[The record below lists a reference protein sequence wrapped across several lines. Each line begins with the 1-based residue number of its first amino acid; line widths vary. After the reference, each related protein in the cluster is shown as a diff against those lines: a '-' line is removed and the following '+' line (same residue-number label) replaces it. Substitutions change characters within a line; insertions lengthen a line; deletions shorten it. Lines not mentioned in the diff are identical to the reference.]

1 MSSIRTLPHI
11 SIRNETRTTSL
22 VERSF
27 VRQSALST
35 PRALRTDG
43 RSWNE
48 GRPQRVQLL
57 RSDNTAHAT
66 VQWGA
71 GTRVT
76 CSCTAQVIPPY
87 PDRPQEGIVSL
98 SVDASP
104 SASTAF
110 RNALPVSTTRADSN
124 PTTTTTTT
132 SNTIM
137 DDTQKAWTNRI
148 LRALERILLTGGA
161 LDSEA
166 LCITPEEWVWKLEL
180 KLVLLDAAG
189 GNLIDASIYAAMAAL
204 RHYRKPCL
212 EIMTGGTP
220 ILVEAHIKE
229 PTPLPLHHTPL
240 ALSFAIIAAEDAI
253 KGSLTTTTFSS
264 NSDSPSLQMV
274 ALLDPTLQEEIVADG
289 SLITIAMNVHG
300 EICLVDYAGG
310 CELEPVMFRTV
321 CQTAE
326 QVLRQNLCPG
336 LEQSLEEADEQALR
350 ERLQR
355 LQLQQ
360 QREVQ
365 ADAKSTD
372 MDWNNKESTIVTT
385 ATAMDVVLD
394 AAVEQAQAQAEE
406 AYKRQA
412 LDYNIG
418 HMPTAVRERKQQQV
432 KQQANAL
439 LQSLLQSVTE
449 EEEPSSVQATGS
461 KVAVNDTKAVLE
473 YLPPVQNEEV
483 VETIVAPTKVV
494 PAPVQQANQTND
506 TEDDDEED
514 EPILLQSE
522 FASIETPVS
531 SKDNKMIAGRSN
543 EKNQDDDEDD
553 VDDLAD
559 AIRKKKK
566 SKKAKK

>member
-11 SIRNETRTTSL
+11 SIRNDTRTTSL

-110 RNALPVSTTRADSN
+110 RNAPPVATTRSEFSSN
-124 PTTTTTTT
+124 TN
-132 SNTIM
+132 NTIM
-137 DDTQKAWTNRI
+137 DETQKAWTNRI

-166 LCITPEEWVWKLEL
+166 LCITPEEWAWKLEL
-180 KLVLLDAAG
+180 NLVLLDAAG
-189 GNLIDASIYAAMAAL
+189 GNLMDASIYAAMAAL

-212 EIMTGGTP
+212 EMMGGTP

-253 KGSLTTTTFSS
+253 KGSLTTTSFSA
-264 NSDSPSLQMV
+264 NTDSPSLQMV
-274 ALLDPTLQEEIVADG
+274 ALLDPTLQEELVADG

-321 CQTAE
+321 CQTAD

-360 QREVQ
+360 QQQREAQ

-372 MDWNNKESTIVTT
+372 MDWNTTESTTVTT

-394 AAVEQAQAQAEE
+394 AAVEQAQVQAEE

-418 HMPTAVRERKQQQV
+418 HMPTAVRETKQQQV

-439 LQSLLQSVTE
+439 LQSLLQSVAQ
-449 EEEPSSVQATGS
+449 EEEPSSVQVSGS
-461 KVAVNDTKAVLE
+461 NETVEHTNAVVEDV
-473 YLPPVQNEEV
+473 PPVKNQK
-483 VETIVAPTKVV
+483 IVA
-494 PAPVQQANQTND
+494 APLETSNATEAPLQQAVTKTMND
-506 TEDDDEED
+506 EDDDEED
-514 EPILLQSE
+514 EPVVLQSE
-522 FASIETPVS
+522 FASIKPPASTN
-531 SKDNKMIAGRSN
+531 DNKVIAAISN

-566 SKKAKK
+566 SKKPKK

>member
-1 MSSIRTLPHI
+1 MSSIRSLPHI
-11 SIRNETRTTSL
+11 SIRNDTRTTSL

-27 VRQSALST
+27 VRQSALAT

-98 SVDASP
+98 SVDAST

-110 RNALPVSTTRADSN
+110 RNAPPVATTRADST
-124 PTTTTTTT
+124 PG
-132 SNTIM
+132 SNNSMIM
-137 DDTQKAWTNRI
+137 DETQKAWTNRI

-166 LCITPEEWVWKLEL
+166 LCITPDEWVWKLEL
-180 KLVLLDAAG
+180 NLVLLDAAG
-189 GNLIDASIYAAMAAL
+189 GNLMDASIYAAMAAL

-212 EIMTGGTP
+212 EMTGGTP

-253 KGSLTTTTFSS
+253 KGSLTTTSFSA
-264 NSDSPSLQMV
+264 NTDSPSLQMV
-274 ALLDPTLQEEIVADG
+274 ALLDPTLQEELVADG

-310 CELEPVMFRTV
+310 CEVEPVMFRTV
-321 CQTAE
+321 CQTAD
-326 QVLRQNLCPG
+326 QVLRLNLCPG
-336 LEQSLEEADEQALR
+336 LEQSLEEADVQALR

-360 QREVQ
+360 QREAQ
-365 ADAKSTD
+365 THTKSTE
-372 MDWNNKESTIVTT
+372 MDWNTTESTTVTT
-385 ATAMDVVLD
+385 ATALDVVLD
-394 AAVEQAQAQAEE
+394 AAVEQAQVQAEE

-412 LDYNIG
+412 LDYNKG
-418 HMPTAVRERKQQQV
+418 HMPTAVRETSQQQV

-449 EEEPSSVQATGS
+449 EEPSAVQGTGS
-461 KVAVNDTKAVLE
+461 NEAVKDINAITEDVPL
-473 YLPPVQNEEV
+473 VHNE
-483 VETIVAPTKVV
+483 PTKVV

-522 FASIETPVS
+522 FDSIETPN
-531 SKDNKMIAGRSN
+531 KDNKMITGRSN
-543 EKNQDDDEDD
+543 EKNQEDDEDD
-553 VDDLAD
+553 VDDLVD